1 MKFKK
6 KILKNGLRIITV
18 PMKDNNT
25 VTALVLVEAGS
36 KYEEKNNN
44 GISHFLEHIC
54 FKGTKNRPNP
64 GDLSRELDGLGAET
78 NAFTSHEFTGYYAK
92 SHSKHTHKL
101 VEIISD
107 LYLNPVFNENE
118 INKEKGVIIEEMNMY
133 KDLPMREVYDVLMNL
148 LYGDQPVG
156 RTILGN
162 PDFIKNTKIKDFVD
176 YRDKHYVASA
186 TTVVVAGNI
195 NESAVIKD
203 IEKRFENISESKK
216 YKKLKVKESQK
227 NPQIAIK
234 HKKLDQTHLVLAV
247 RAFDTFKKESAIVSV
262 IAGLLGSGMSSR
274 LFTKLR
280 EEMGVCYYVRS
291 NNNTFTDHG
300 YLNVSVGSDNKRVK
314 EVISAILEEFKKL
327 KTELVS
333 ESELKKTKEYL
344 IGEMT
349 MSLESSDSFAEF
361 YGIQDI
367 LKETIESPKEKAKKI
382 KKVTARDIK
391 KIANKIFTNDNLN
404 LAIVGG
410 VDEKQKQE
418 LLKLLKI

>member
-1 MKFKK
+1 MKYKK

-44 GISHFLEHIC
+44 GISHFLEHVC

-64 GDLSRELDGLGAET
+64 GDISRELDGLGAET

-92 SHSKHTHKL
+92 AHSKHTHKL
-101 VEIISD
+101 IEIISD

-133 KDLPMREVYDVLMNL
+133 EDLPMRKVHDVLMNL
-148 LYGDQPVG
+148 LYGDQPAG
-156 RTILGN
+156 MTIGGDPNFVKIAL
-162 PDFIKNTKIKDFVD
+162 PKDFIE
-176 YRDKHYVASA
+176 YRHKHYVASA

-227 NPQIAIK
+227 DSQIAIK

-247 RAFDTFKKESAIVSV
+247 RAFDTFKKESAVVSV

-291 NNNTFTDHG
+291 GNNTFTDHG
-300 YLNVSVGSDNKRVK
+300 YLDVSVGSDNKRAK
-314 EVISAILEEFKKL
+314 EVITAILEEFKKL
-327 KTELVS
+327 KTEIVS
-333 ESELKKTKEYL
+333 EKELKKTKEYL
-344 IGEMT
+344 IGGMT
-349 MSLESSDSFAEF
+349 LSLESSDSFAEF

-367 LKETIESPKEKAKKI
+367 LKETIESPKEKADRI
-382 KKVTARDIK
+382 KKVTAGDIK
-391 KIANKIFTNDNLN
+391 KTANKIFTNANLN

-418 LLKLLKI
+418 LLKLLKL